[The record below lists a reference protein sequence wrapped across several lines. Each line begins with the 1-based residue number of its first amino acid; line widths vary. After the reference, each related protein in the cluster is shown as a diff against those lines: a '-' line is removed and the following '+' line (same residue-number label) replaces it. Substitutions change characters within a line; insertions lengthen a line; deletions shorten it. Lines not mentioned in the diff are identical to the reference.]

1 MFRVTTFPDKI
12 SKIPLKEDNNDE
24 IDYSK
29 DFFSAPAYLT
39 VSGQLSAETYACDM
53 GDVYTFGP
61 TFRAENSQV
70 SQYSGGNIVHRMTM
84 MTEAVYVD
92 DGNSSISLSVD
103 TPTPHTHTHTDNQ
116 ASG

>member
-1 MFRVTTFPDKI
+1 MFRVTTFSDKV
-12 SKIPLKEDNNDE
+12 SKIPRKGADKDE

-39 VSGQLSAETYACDM
+39 VSGQLSAETYASAM

-70 SQYSGGNIVHRMTM
+70 RHSHTYIRIYIRLLCFVSNP
-84 MTEAVYVD
+84 
-92 DGNSSISLSVD
+92 SSFVNAFFPL
-103 TPTPHTHTHTDNQ
+103 
-116 ASG
+116 